1 MELIA
6 DTIDLNDYTDGPD
19 FRASVRPVSDF
30 SEQVKA
36 DLDPHAPQDQ
46 SPGLLLRKTRRLLHF
61 RPGEVTVWA
70 GYNGHRKSMMTSQA
84 AIDLATQGER
94 VLICS
99 LEMLPWRTMSRMTR
113 QACGMAHPAAA
124 LIDKFHSWTNGKLWL
139 FDHMGRIAPARAL
152 ALCRYFAEVHQGTH
166 IVLDSWMMIC
176 SSEEHLDEQKQF
188 STDLCRLAQ
197 ETGLHVHVVA
207 HCRKPSGTGSEEKA
221 PTRYD
226 IRGSGA
232 ISDQAANT
240 LIVWMNKKKFAKL
253 DTNPNDIEALAEPCG
268 VLKCD
273 KQRNGSWEGSVQI
286 WHDDASLRF
295 CDDRISRVDPYHFI
309 VSGASDE

>member
-1 MELIA
+1 MDLIP
-6 DTIDLNDYTDGPD
+6 DSVDLNDYLGESEFLAT
-19 FRASVRPVSDF
+19 VRSASDF
-30 SEQVKA
+30 AEQVKA
-36 DLDPHAPQDQ
+36 DLDPHKPQD
-46 SPGLLLRKTRRLLHF
+46 SAPGLLLRKTRGLLQF

-84 AIDLATQGER
+84 SVDLASQGER
-94 VLICS
+94 VLIAS
-99 LEMLPWRTMSRMTR
+99 LEMLPWRTMSRITR
-113 QACGMAHPAAA
+113 QACGSAHPVATM
-124 LIDKFHSWTNGKLWL
+124 IDSFHSWTDGKLWL
-139 FDHMGRIAPARAL
+139 FDHVGRIAPARAL
-152 ALCRYFAEVHQGTH
+152 ALCRYFADVHRGTH
-166 IVLDSWMMIC
+166 VVLDSWMMIC

-207 HCRKPSGTGSEEKA
+207 HCRKPSGTGSEDKP

-253 DTNPNDIEALAEPCG
+253 DSNPNDIKAMNEPCG
-268 VLKCD
+268 ILRCD
-273 KQRNGSWEGSVQI
+273 KQRNGAWEGSIQI
-286 WHDDASLRF
+286 WHDRASLRF
-295 CDDRISRVDPYHFI
+295 CDNRTSAVEPYRFI
-309 VSGASDE
+309 RDQ